1 MNVATAA
8 GPLGDWVVSVD
19 LWGTLLTYG
28 DREAEAQWRVREFV
42 TVLREFGHP
51 IPAEVVREAVL
62 GLRQEMLQ
70 RQRASGEQLPVRDQ
84 VSAIITA
91 MGITDDRLTDI
102 LLIPHTHAVLRA
114 CPQVMP
120 GAHTALWSVK
130 TAGARLVLTSN
141 TLATPMSVSQL
152 ILDEHGFGGIFDDT
166 VFSSDVGL
174 AKPRPEVFHT
184 VASRSA
190 TTPGRIVHVGNDWRT
205 DVLGALGAGCRAL
218 FFNPRHKPS
227 RPQALDITH
236 LDQMPE
242 ALLTMCTG
250 PQALVPR
257 PSGGAT

>member
-1 MNVATAA
+1 MNATTAA
-8 GPLGDWVVSVD
+8 GPLRDWVISVD

-28 DREAEAQWRVREFV
+28 DREAEAQWRVREFA

-51 IPAEVVREAVL
+51 IPTEVVREAVL
-62 GLRQEMLQ
+62 GLHQEMLQ

-84 VSAIITA
+84 VSAIVTA
-91 MGITDDRLTDI
+91 MGITDDRLIDI

-114 CPQVMP
+114 CPQVIP

-174 AKPRPEVFHT
+174 AKPRPEVFHA
-184 VASRSA
+184 VATRSA
-190 TTPGRIVHVGNDWRT
+190 TTPERLVHVGNDWRT

-227 RPQALDITH
+227 RPQAPDITH
-236 LDQMPE
+236 LDRMPE
-242 ALLTMCTG
+242 ALVEMCTS
-250 PQALVPR
+250 PQTR
-257 PSGGAT
+257 RTGPSGGTT